1 METNSLLFGMLLTG
15 LIVAYILV
23 IIIAYMTVFNK
34 NHAMP
39 TKNFEKEE
47 LKEEVVN
54 LQTQLRKSKKQ
65 VQDMVT
71 ALDNSTKINTT
82 FANEIATLKA
92 EIEQIYQAQNK
103 YKQG

>member
-39 TKNFEKEE
+39 AKDLEKEE
-47 LKEEVVN
+47 LKEEVVK

-65 VQDMVT
+65 VQDMT
-71 ALDNSTKINTT
+71 NDFK
-82 FANEIATLKA
+82 EIAALRA

-103 YKQG
+103 YK